1 MSFFVVINFRAL
13 DTGLTENPGP
23 TAEATYKIMHHDS
36 AVRPVESSWA
46 LMKLPA
52 GKLARRH
59 FLLWGCFLKKQ

>member
-23 TAEATYKIMHHDS
+23 TAEPTYKRMRHDS

-46 LMKLPA
+46 LIENPA

-59 FLLWGCFLKKQ
+59 FWLRDCFLE